1 MSGAAVQYGQ
11 RRDLFGV
18 GGAELAGQRAPHP
31 VRAAQRGRRVDAR
44 FGPQG
49 KIIRQRDNA
58 QLSGAGQRTAHQPGG
73 KALLPV
79 QPQVCL
85 LYTSDA
91 ADD

>member
-73 KALLPV
+73 KARNEAP
-79 QPQVCL
+79 PR
-85 LYTSDA
+85 TRWGSS
-91 ADD
+91 